1 MVRRL
6 FLVCLVF
13 SMFLIVIQVE
23 GQSSRV
29 PAGASK
35 LKYFQ
40 IPGRV
45 KLEKGDASG
54 AVVRLIDLDSKQIEK
69 SLAIPSSGKFDLE
82 LTFFK
87 EYKIAIS
94 KEGYYDK
101 EINVSTVIPRDVWEK
116 DSVFPP
122 FYIVV
127 TLYKKVP
134 GAKLS
139 FEGKSIGNVSYSPN
153 GTLDNFDSNVLI
165 DDQVIQ
171 NEIETALK
179 NIDDKDFN
187 QKMAEALEAEKK
199 SDLSTA
205 YSLYSV
211 ASKIKPSDKFV
222 KEKLKELASDL
233 KNLGNEAKIQA
244 EYDRLLALGDANV
257 NSLKYIDAIQYY
269 KGALKVKP
277 NDAVAV
283 SKIADAEKLL
293 ALAGEKAKKD
303 AEFNRLITAGDANVN
318 QSKYAEA
325 ILSFKQALD
334 IRPSDSIALARIA
347 DAERQLA
354 LAGDKAKKDAEFNSL
369 IAAGD
374 VNVGQT
380 KYTEAILNFKSALG
394 IKPNDLVALAR
405 IANAEKQLALAGD
418 KAKQEAEFNRLIAS
432 GDANVGQSKY
442 TEAILNFKSAL
453 GIKPNDS
460 VALTRIANADKQLTI
475 AVDKAKQEAEFNRLI
490 AAGDVN
496 VGQSK
501 YAEAIVDFKSA
512 LGIKP
517 NDSVALTRLA
527 EAEKLL
533 ALAGDKVKKDAEF
546 DSLIAAGDVNVGQSK
561 YSEAI
566 VDFKSAL
573 GIKPNDS
580 VALARLV
587 GAEKQL
593 AITGDKAKQEA
604 EFNRLIA
611 AGDANVSQSK
621 YGEAIINFKSAL
633 GIKPNDSVAL
643 ARLVGAE
650 KQLAIAGDKAKQE
663 AEFNRLIAAGDA
675 NVSQSKYG
683 EAIINFKS
691 ALDVK
696 PNDSVALARIANAEK
711 QLALAGDK
719 AKQEAEF
726 NRQIAAGDANFGQ
739 TKYTEAIL
747 NFKSAL
753 GIKPNDSV
761 ALARIANAEKQL
773 ALAGDKAKQEAE
785 FNRQIAA
792 GDANVG
798 QSKYAEAILNF
809 KSALGIKPNDSVV
822 LARLAGAER
831 ELTLAGDKAKK
842 DTEFNRLIAVGDAN
856 VGQSKY
862 AEAIIYFKSALD
874 VKPNDSV
881 ALARLAGA
889 ERELALAG
897 DKAKQEAEFNRL
909 VATGDANFGLSKY
922 GEALTFYKSALKLK
936 SNEVVVAKISE
947 TERLMQLAEAE
958 RARKES
964 ENQAI
969 ALKQQKYKEAI
980 DKANQLFNAKNFPE
994 SKQFYQ
1000 QALSIDPAPV
1010 YPTERIREIDKIIAQ
1025 MQSDAL
1031 ANDQETAK
1039 GRLYNDAMS
1048 RGGTYFTAKLYSEA
1062 ISSYKDAQK
1071 IKPAEILPPQK
1082 IKEIQ
1087 LIIDGL
1093 AAKALE
1099 DQKFASDKNL
1109 SANEKFYLEKIKIA
1123 DENFKKSQWSVARFY
1138 YIEALKFKQADNYSL
1153 DKVDAC
1159 DKMIDSGIT
1168 DEKMQDYKNKI
1179 LRADAEMKA
1188 KNYSSARFY
1197 YRSASDI
1204 LKWEVYPKEQLKE
1217 IDRLVAEKLNESDQK
1232 LFAENQNKADE
1243 AFNRQEYS
1251 VARFYYNKTI
1261 EISQSDHV
1269 ASRLKEIESI
1279 VNGSEAKKID
1289 ASYADF
1295 IKKGDDAVQQKS
1307 NSIARFYYQKA
1318 LALKPNESYPK
1329 DKVQKIDSGVVNP

>member
-6 FLVCLVF
+6 FQVFLVF

-45 KLEKGDASG
+45 KLDKGDPSG

-116 DSVFPP
+116 DSIFPP

-139 FEGKSIGNVSYSPN
+139 FEGKSVGNVSYSPN

-165 DDQVIQ
+165 DDQTIQ
-171 NEIETALK
+171 DEIDTALK

-187 QKMAEALEAEKK
+187 QKMAEALDAEKK

-233 KNLGNEAKIQA
+233 KNLGNEAKIKA
-244 EYDRLLALGDANV
+244 EYDRLMALGDANV
-257 NSLKYIDAIQYY
+257 NSLKYPDAIQYY

-277 NDAVAV
+277 NDAVAI

-334 IRPSDSIALARIA
+334 IRPGDSIALARIA

-354 LAGDKAKKDAEFNSL
+354 SAGDKAKQEAEFNRQ

-374 VNVGQT
+374 VNVGQS
-380 KYTEAILNFKSALG
+380 KYSEAIINFKSALGIKPNDSIALTRIANAEKQLALAGDKAKQEAEFNRQIAAGDVNVGQSKYSEAIINFKTALGIKPNDSIALARLANAEKQLALAGDKAKQEAEFDRQIAAGDANVGQSKYAEAILNFKSALDV
-394 IKPNDLVALAR
+394 KPNDLVALAR

-418 KAKQEAEFNRLIAS
+418 KAKQEAEF
-432 GDANVGQSKY
+432 K
-442 TEAILNFKSAL
+442 
-453 GIKPNDS
+453 
-460 VALTRIANADKQLTI
+460 
-475 AVDKAKQEAEFNRLI
+475 
-490 AAGDVN
+490 
-496 VGQSK
+496 
-501 YAEAIVDFKSA
+501 
-512 LGIKP
+512 
-517 NDSVALTRLA
+517 
-527 EAEKLL
+527 
-533 ALAGDKVKKDAEF
+533 
-546 DSLIAAGDVNVGQSK
+546 
-561 YSEAI
+561 
-566 VDFKSAL
+566 
-573 GIKPNDS
+573 
-580 VALARLV
+580 
-587 GAEKQL
+587 
-593 AITGDKAKQEA
+593 
-604 EFNRLIA
+604 
-611 AGDANVSQSK
+611 
-621 YGEAIINFKSAL
+621 
-633 GIKPNDSVAL
+633 
-643 ARLVGAE
+643 
-650 KQLAIAGDKAKQE
+650 
-663 AEFNRLIAAGDA
+663 
-675 NVSQSKYG
+675 
-683 EAIINFKS
+683 
-691 ALDVK
+691 
-696 PNDSVALARIANAEK
+696 
-711 QLALAGDK
+711 
-719 AKQEAEF
+719 
-726 NRQIAAGDANFGQ
+726 
-739 TKYTEAIL
+739 
-747 NFKSAL
+747 
-753 GIKPNDSV
+753 
-761 ALARIANAEKQL
+761 
-773 ALAGDKAKQEAE
+773 
-785 FNRQIAA
+785 
-792 GDANVG
+792 
-798 QSKYAEAILNF
+798 
-809 KSALGIKPNDSVV
+809 
-822 LARLAGAER
+822 
-831 ELTLAGDKAKK
+831 
-842 DTEFNRLIAVGDAN
+842 
-856 VGQSKY
+856 
-862 AEAIIYFKSALD
+862 
-874 VKPNDSV
+874 
-881 ALARLAGA
+881 
-889 ERELALAG
+889 
-897 DKAKQEAEFNRL
+897 RL
-909 VATGDANFGLSKY
+909 VATGDANFGLTKY
-922 GEALTFYKSALKLK
+922 AEALTFYKSALILK
-936 SNEVVVAKISE
+936 SNEVVVAKIAE
-947 TERLMQLAEAE
+947 TERLLQLAEAE
-958 RARKES
+958 RARKEA

-969 ALKQQKYKEAI
+969 AVKQQKYKEAI
-980 DKANQLFNAKNFPE
+980 DKANQLFNAKNLPE
-994 SKQFYQ
+994 SRQLYQ
-1000 QALSIDPAPV
+1000 QALSIDPVPV
-1010 YPTERIREIDKIIAQ
+1010 YPTERIREIDKIVAQ
-1025 MQSDAL
+1025 MQADAL

-1048 RGGTYFTAKLYSEA
+1048 RGGTYFTTKLYSDA
-1062 ISSYKDAQK
+1062 ISAYKEAQK
-1071 IKPAEILPPQK
+1071 IKPAETLPPQK
-1082 IKEIQ
+1082 INEIQ

-1109 SANEKFYLEKIKIA
+1109 NINEKSYLEKIKIA

-1168 DEKMQDYKNKI
+1168 EEKMQDYKNKI
-1179 LRADAEMKA
+1179 SRADAEMKA

-1204 LKWEVYPKEQLKE
+1204 LKWEAYPKDQLKE

-1232 LFAENQNKADE
+1232 LFAENQSKADD
-1243 AFNRQEYS
+1243 AFNRQEYP
-1251 VARFYYNKTI
+1251 VARFYYNKAN

-1289 ASYADF
+1289 ASYTDF
-1295 IKKGDDAVQQKS
+1295 IKKGDDAVKQK
-1307 NSIARFYYQKA
+1307 NYSIARFYYQKA
-1318 LALKPNESYPK
+1318 MALKPNESYPK
-1329 DKVQKIDSGVVNP
+1329 DELQKIDSGVVNP